1 MGKLIIPDH
10 YQSEL
15 NIVETQRA
23 IKSLKDFFQQNL
35 AQALNL
41 KRVSAPLF
49 VPKKSGLN
57 DTLSGV
63 ELPVSFDMHA
73 HTELGPIEIVQSL
86 AKWKRLALKRYGFEM
101 GEGIY
106 TDMNAIRPYEET
118 DNLHSIY
125 VDQWDWELV
134 MKSDE
139 RNEFF
144 LRKIVRRIFDVLKR
158 TEEFMA
164 YTYPDKYRYLLPE
177 DIFFVSSQELEDMWP
192 DLLPED
198 REGRITRQ
206 KKAVFISNIGKKL
219 RSGRPHD
226 GRAPDY
232 DDWEL
237 NGDII
242 LWHPVLDR
250 HMELSSMGIR
260 VNSHVLKEQLAE
272 RNALDRLELPFHKM
286 LANDELPQ
294 TIGGGIGQSRICLF
308 FMQKAHIG
316 EVQASVWPDAMR
328 KACTDHGIHLL

>member
-1 MGKLIIPDH
+1 MGKLIIPDR
-10 YQSEL
+10 YRSTL
-15 NIVETQRA
+15 DIVATQRA
-23 IKSLKDFFQQNL
+23 IKNLKDFFQQNL

-49 VPKKSGLN
+49 VPRNSGLN
-57 DTLSGV
+57 DTLSGS
-63 ELPVSFDMHA
+63 EQPVSFYLHEHM
-73 HTELGPIEIVQSL
+73 ELGPIEIVQSL
-86 AKWKRLALKRYGFEM
+86 AKWKRMALYRYGFDK
-101 GEGIY
+101 GVGIY

-134 MKSDE
+134 MKTND
-139 RNEFF
+139 RNEAY
-144 LRKIVRRIFDVLKR
+144 LEKVVRKIFDVLKR

-164 YTYPDKYRYLLPE
+164 YTYPEQYRYLLPE
-177 DIFFVSSQELEDMWP
+177 DIFYVSSQELEDMWP

-198 REGRITRQ
+198 RENRITRE
-206 KKAVFISNIGKKL
+206 KKAVFIAKIGHKL
-219 RSGRPHD
+219 KSGKPHD

-232 DDWEL
+232 DDWNL

-250 HMELSSMGIR
+250 HVELSSMGIR
-260 VNSHVLKEQLAE
+260 VNGEVLKQQLAE
-272 RNALDRLELPFHKM
+272 RNALERLELPFHSL
-286 LANDELPQ
+286 LADDVLPQ

-316 EVQASVWPDAMR
+316 EVQAAVWPESMMQ
-328 KACTDHGIHLL
+328 ACADHGIHLL